1 MNIIRRGGSESVD
14 ALVAGAAEL
23 ILSNHGNASAAPV
36 PRKMVLREI
45 LLDIVEIPTNRLSLI
60 EASYMRMSKLDSK
73 TAIITGGASGIGLAI
88 AKLFAREGA
97 TIEIMDRNVE
107 EMNRAVEDIR
117 AAGGTCEATACDV
130 ADAEAVDAVI
140 TAIHARRG
148 SINILVNNAGIAHV
162 GNALTTTP
170 EDFERVQRVNVFGP
184 ANCLRSAL
192 KFMSVEGGGA
202 ILNLASCVSV
212 MAIPDRFAYATS
224 KGAVL
229 AMTYAVAKDFLA
241 SGIRCNALLP
251 GRVHTPFVDGFIAKN
266 YPGREAEMFEKLSK
280 AQPIGRMAQ
289 PEEIAYAALFLCS
302 DEASFITGT
311 ALPVDGGTL
320 TIR

>member
-1 MNIIRRGGSESVD
+1 MG
-14 ALVAGAAEL
+14 
-23 ILSNHGNASAAPV
+23 
-36 PRKMVLREI
+36 
-45 LLDIVEIPTNRLSLI
+45 RL
-60 EASYMRMSKLDSK
+60 EAKN
-73 TAIITGGASGIGLAI
+73 AIITGGASGIGLAI
-88 AKLFAREGA
+88 AKLFSREGA
-97 TIEIMDRNVE
+97 AVDILDRNIA
-107 EMNRAVEDIR
+107 EMNRAVEEIR
-117 AAGGTCEATACDV
+117 SAGGTADAEECDV
-130 ADAEAVDAVI
+130 ADPKAVSDVI
-140 TAIHARRG
+140 TRIHARRG
-148 SINILVNNAGIAHV
+148 RIHILVNNAGIAHV

-184 ANCLRSAL
+184 ANCLRAAL
-192 KFMSVEGGGA
+192 QFMINDGGGA

-241 SGIRCNALLP
+241 NNIRCNALLP

-311 ALPVDGGTL
+311 AMPVDGGTL